1 VSLPRARWEIL
12 CILAIHVRSS
22 YVVDYV
28 RLPLGLS
35 TWVDPLTPAPL
46 LQGGE
51 GSVDVQVNRQ
61 ILRPPRPLGG
71 EGRG

>member
-35 TWVDPLTPAPL
+35 TWVDPLTPAPRPPW
-46 LQGGE
+46 GRGE
-51 GSVDVQVNRQ
+51 GVRGSNPTRSK
-61 ILRPPRPLGG
+61 PR
-71 EGRG
+71 RWIQ